1 MPALTDP
8 IILAAFRS
16 ALSNWNFTDYVTEK
30 DTAME
35 WRSRE
40 LRGINLKAVAKL
52 MYDHLQAD
60 GTIDQTPETRPEWN
74 DRPFHYDF
82 RLMINNRR
90 VYIET
95 ILVDDDPA
103 DPYVHIVS
111 MHDA

>member
-8 IILAAFRS
+8 AILAAFHA
-16 ALSNWNFTDYVTEK
+16 ALSNWNVTDYVTEK

-35 WRSRE
+35 WRAKAMP
-40 LRGINLKAVAKL
+40 NVPLKAVAKR
-52 MYDHLQAD
+52 MYDHLQAG
-60 GTIDQTPETRPEWN
+60 GTIDQTRETRPEWN

-82 RLMINNRR
+82 RLVIDGRP

-95 ILVDDDPA
+95 ILVDDDPT
-103 DPYVHIVS
+103 DPTVHIVS

>member
-1 MPALTDP
+1 MPPLTDP
-8 IILAAFRS
+8 VILAAFRS

-30 DTAME
+30 DAVMA
-35 WRSRE
+35 WRDRE
-40 LRGINLKAVAKL
+40 LPGTSLKAVAKRL
-52 MYDHLQAD
+52 YDHLQVG

-82 RLMINNRR
+82 RIMIANRR
-90 VYIET
+90 LYIET
-95 ILVDDDPA
+95 ILVDDDPT

>member
-1 MPALTDP
+1 LPPNPAGRRR
-8 IILAAFRS
+8 FRY
-16 ALSNWNFTDYVTEK
+16 AQ
-30 DTAME
+30 
-35 WRSRE
+35 
-40 LRGINLKAVAKL
+40 G
-52 MYDHLQAD
+52 

-82 RLMINNRR
+82 RLMIANRR

-95 ILVDDDPA
+95 ILVDDDPT